1 MENDE
6 NNRGENY
13 PLKKDCKKSFCIKDY
28 KDNTIRSLNEV
39 EYFLHNWNKAFKCFH
54 IYKTFK

>member
-1 MENDE
+1 MEGQDL
-6 NNRGENY
+6 RGENQIV
-13 PLKKDCKKSFCIKDY
+13 KKDKKKFCFKDY
-28 KDNTIRSLNEV
+28 KDNTLHSLNEV